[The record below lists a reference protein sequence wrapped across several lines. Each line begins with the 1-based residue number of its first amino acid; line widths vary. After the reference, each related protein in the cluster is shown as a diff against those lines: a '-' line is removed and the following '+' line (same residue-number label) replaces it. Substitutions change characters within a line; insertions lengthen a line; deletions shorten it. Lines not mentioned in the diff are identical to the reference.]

1 MANNKYAGYTPD
13 PSKQKRGEGSTEI
26 NNRLDRFNPY
36 EFRKGMD
43 YELTS
48 IGCARLAE
56 STIEEREKCTEVVL
70 KNLEE
75 HGAYYS
81 ALIQYTAGMNQAG
94 KIDKMTFKKYLEENF
109 PNTSGPS
116 NSSLS
121 LASKIFLISLLIASF
136 KG

>member
-1 MANNKYAGYTPD
+1 MANNKLHGYTPD

-48 IGCARLAE
+48 IGCARLSE
-56 STIEEREKCTEVVL
+56 STIEEREKSTETVL

-75 HGAYYS
+75 HQAYYS
-81 ALIQYTAGMNQAG
+81 ALIQYHNKPTNVDQG
-94 KIDKMTFKKYLEENF
+94 Y
-109 PNTSGPS
+109 
-116 NSSLS
+116 NSQ
-121 LASKIFLISLLIASF
+121 LISPSF
-136 KG
+136 YVAFVQHL